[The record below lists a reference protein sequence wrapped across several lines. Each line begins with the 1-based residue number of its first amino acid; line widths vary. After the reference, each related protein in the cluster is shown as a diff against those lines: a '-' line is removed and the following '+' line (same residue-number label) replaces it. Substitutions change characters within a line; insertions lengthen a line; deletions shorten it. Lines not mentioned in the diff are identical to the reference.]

1 MKGIDVT
8 INKNERS
15 WAIELISQINSIA
28 DNHDLVIKRAGGES
42 TISTGKRKRMFPD
55 VILYKDRQLN
65 TIIQGWELKMP
76 DVSINDGAFVN
87 DAQRKARA
95 LGLTSCVIWN
105 FTYAKFYVLNPQNNN
120 FEVVQTWE
128 NPNIVCRDDV
138 TVYRRDWEATLQ
150 NLVITVNDYLAHN
163 NVRTISIGEVIS
175 QNAIDILVN
184 ENKIIVADFIKQ
196 ESVKDA
202 IISAEIA
209 AWWEG
214 VKQEYTF
221 DENDCYKAYAKN
233 IILNWACR
241 ILFAHL
247 IKYFQKEA
255 YKIENLNY
263 DSTPEEANIIFEEI
277 TNRCD
282 FYNIFAPLLLN
293 NLIPSQTWES
303 LVELSDFLKLNG
315 IHTINQTMLQNILE
329 RCVNVTRREFN
340 GQFTT
345 PKVLAEILA
354 SITIHDW
361 TDDCYDPCCGTGT
374 IAKEILLKKKS
385 KIGVHNA
392 VATTWASDK
401 YQVPLQIANIS
412 LTASDSI
419 NEANRIFQKNAL
431 SLKLGDVV
439 NIVDPIDGK
448 KLLYAIPLLGAICSN
463 LPFLSF
469 EAIPTDDKSLINKFL
484 PDCKLDSKSDL
495 SYYIAL
501 NLSSMLKDGGYLG
514 IIVSNSWLGTKSG
527 TLFYNEILKKFD
539 LLQVHISGAGRWF
552 QNADVVATIMILQKG
567 KSQTNTNF
575 FVWRKSLYQF
585 EHDAHAKNLLINSF
599 LLNRIIDPQI
609 ASMSTYSSTEI
620 SQLHDFGLSYNSL
633 FHDVSWVLDIQHKL
647 CPLKSFFKVFRGSR
661 RGWDK
666 LFFPENYSDIEDNF
680 LRPAL
685 FNARKVVSLVTQ
697 PNRKAFSCSC
707 TLNELEKN
715 YPGAHRHVMKFINEK
730 NGKGIPLIQVLK
742 RSNEE
747 WYEMKPNE
755 IADLFTMMN
764 PDDRIFFGRFVSPT
778 FINQRLIG
786 FKALNSHIDVELC
799 HALMNS
805 LFMKFF
811 IEAVGFGRGLGVLD
825 INKENI
831 SECLMLNPDLL
842 TQNST
847 NNIKMQFNIV
857 CSKPIM
863 TIDEE
868 LQDADWI
875 RYNHTV
881 LHAFEIDT
889 YYDKIVNSFTSIRKV
904 RKTVRKNPPM
914 DIIHT
919 SVRNYIDSIE
929 TSHTIGMVA
938 EPSPEYKDKTAK

>member
-1 MKGIDVT
+1 MSKIDVT

-15 WAIELISQINSIA
+15 WAIELISQINSIV

-42 TISTGKRKRMFPD
+42 TISVGTRKRMFPD

-76 DVSINDGAFVN
+76 DVPINDEIFVN

-105 FTYAKFYVLNPQNNN
+105 FTFARFYVLNNQSDT
-120 FEVVQTWE
+120 FEVVKEWE
-128 NPNIVCRDDV
+128 NSNIVSRNDV
-138 TVYRRDWEATLQ
+138 AKYRCDWESTLQ
-150 NLVITVNDYLAHN
+150 NLVITVNDYLVHN
-163 NVRTISIGEVIS
+163 NIKTISIGEVIS
-175 QNAIDILVN
+175 QNAIDILIN
-184 ENKIIVADFIKQ
+184 ENKILVANFIKQ
-196 ESVKDA
+196 EA
-202 IISAEIA
+202 IKNTVISAEIA
-209 AWWEG
+209 AWWEN

-221 DENDCYKAYAKN
+221 DEDDCYKAYAKN
-233 IILNWACR
+233 IILNWAYR

-247 IKYFQKEA
+247 IKRYQKEA

-263 DSTPEEANIIFEEI
+263 NSTPEEANIIFEEI
-277 TNRCD
+277 TSKCD

-293 NLIPSQTWES
+293 HLMPSQTWES
-303 LVELSDFLKLNG
+303 LVELSDFLKTNG

-329 RCVNVTRREFN
+329 CCVNVTRREFH

-345 PKVLAEILA
+345 PKVLAEILV

-374 IAKEILLKKKS
+374 IAKEILLKKKD
-385 KIGVHNA
+385 KIGVHKA
-392 VATTWASDK
+392 IATTWASDK

-412 LTASDSI
+412 LTSSDSI
-419 NEANRIFQKNAL
+419 NEANRIFQKNVL
-431 SLKLGDVV
+431 SLKLGDMV
-439 NIVDPIDGK
+439 NIVDPVDGK
-448 KLLYAIPLLGAICSN
+448 KILHAIPLLGAICSN

-469 EAIPTDDKSLINKFL
+469 EAIPTEDKNLVNIFL
-484 PDCKLDSKSDL
+484 ADCELDRKSDL

-501 NLSSMLKDGGYLG
+501 HLSSMLKDGGYLG

-527 TLFYNEILKKFD
+527 TLFYNEIKKKFN
-539 LLQVHISGAGRWF
+539 LLQVHISGVGRWF

-567 KSQTNTNF
+567 KPQTNTNF
-575 FVWRKSLYQF
+575 FVWRKSLYQL
-585 EHDAHAKNLLINSF
+585 EYDAHAKEMLINSS

-609 ASMSTYSSTEI
+609 ASMSTYNNTEI

-633 FHDVSWVLDIQHKL
+633 FHDVSWILDIQHKL
-647 CPLKSFFKVFRGSR
+647 CPLKSLFKVFRGSR

-666 LFFPENYSDIEDNF
+666 LFFPENCSDIEEIF
-680 LRPAL
+680 LMPAL
-685 FNARKVVSLVTQ
+685 FNAKKVVSLVTQ
-697 PNRKAFSCSC
+697 PNRKAFSCSS
-707 TLNELEKN
+707 TLDDLEGN
-715 YPGAHRHVMKFINEK
+715 YPGAYRHVIRFINEK
-730 NGKGIPLIQVLK
+730 NGKGVPLTQVLQ
-742 RSNEE
+742 RPNEE
-747 WYEMKPNE
+747 WYEMRPNE

-786 FKALNSHIDVELC
+786 LKALKSNIDVELC

-805 LFMKFF
+805 LFMKFI

-831 SECLMLNPDLL
+831 SKCFMLNPNML
-842 TQNST
+842 TPKSI
-847 NNIKMQFNIV
+847 NNIKMQFSII

-868 LQDADWI
+868 LKDEDWI
-875 RYNHTV
+875 RYNHIV
-881 LHAFEIDT
+881 LEAFKIDM
-889 YYDKIVNSFTSIRKV
+889 YYDKIVNSLTSLRKV
-904 RKTVRKNPPM
+904 RRTVRKNKSM
-914 DIIHT
+914 EIIRT
-919 SVRNYIDSIE
+919 SSKNYTE
-929 TSHTIGMVA
+929 MTENEHYNIGMVA
-938 EPSPEYKDKTAK
+938 ESSHKN

>member
-1 MKGIDVT
+1 MKSKVI

-15 WAIELISQINSIA
+15 WAIELISQINSMA
-28 DNHDLVIKRAGGES
+28 DKYDLVIKRAGGEN
-42 TISTGKRKRMFPD
+42 TISDGKQKKMFPD

-76 DVSINDGAFVN
+76 DVSIGDEALVS

-95 LGLTSCVIWN
+95 LGLASCVIWN
-105 FTYAKFYVLNPQNNN
+105 FTSAKFYVLNPKNDI

-128 NPNIVCRDDV
+128 NPNIVCRNDV
-138 TVYRRDWEATLQ
+138 AKYRRDWEATLQ
-150 NLVITVNDYLAHN
+150 KLVITVNDYLVHN
-163 NVRTISIGEVIS
+163 NVKTISIGEVIS
-175 QNAIDILVN
+175 QNAIDILIN
-184 ENKIIVADFIKQ
+184 EHKDHVADFIEK
-196 ESVKDA
+196 KAITDA
-202 IISAEIA
+202 IISAEISS
-209 AWWEG
+209 WWNS

-221 DENDCYKAYAKN
+221 DENDCYGAYAKN

-247 IKYFQKEA
+247 IKRYQKEA

-263 DSTPEEANIIFEEI
+263 STTPKEANIIFEEI

-293 NLIPSQTWES
+293 DLVPSQTWQS
-303 LVELSDFLKLNG
+303 LIELSEFLKTNG
-315 IHTINQTMLQNILE
+315 VHTIDQTMLQNILE
-329 RCVNVTRREFN
+329 RCVNVTRREFK

-361 TDDCYDPCCGTGT
+361 TEDCYDPCCGTGT
-374 IAKEILLKKKS
+374 IAKEILIKKKS
-385 KIGVHNA
+385 KIGVHKA

-431 SLKLGDVV
+431 SLKLGDVI

-448 KLLYAIPLLGAICSN
+448 KLLHELPLFGAICSN

-469 EAIPTDDKSLINKFL
+469 ETIPIEDKMLVNKNLIG
-484 PDCKLDSKSDL
+484 CKLDNKSDL
-495 SYYIAL
+495 SHYIAL
-501 NLSSMLKDGGYLG
+501 HLSTMLKDGGYLG

-527 TLFYNEILKKFD
+527 ALFYNEIQKKFN

-552 QNADVVATIMILQKG
+552 QNADVVATIMILQKR
-567 KSQTNTNF
+567 KSPTGTNF
-575 FVWRKSLYQF
+575 FVWHKSLYQI
-585 EHDAHAKNLLINSF
+585 EQDAHTKELLINSS
-599 LLNRIIDPQI
+599 LLNRVLAPQI
-609 ASMSTYSSTEI
+609 ASMSTYSETAI
-620 SQLHDFGLSYNSL
+620 SQLLGLGLSYNSF
-633 FHDVSWVLDIQHKL
+633 FHDVSWLLDVRHKL
-647 CPLKSFFKVFRGSR
+647 CPLKSIFKVFRGSR

-666 LFFPENYSDIEDNF
+666 LFFPENCSGIEQDF
-680 LRPAL
+680 LKPAL
-685 FNARKVVSLVTQ
+685 FNARKVVTLVTE
-697 PNRKAFSCSC
+697 PNREAFTCSC
-707 TLNELEKN
+707 TLDKLARD
-715 YPGAHRHVMKFINEK
+715 YPGAYRHVMRFSNVK
-730 NGKGIPLIQVLK
+730 NGKGKLLTQVLK

-755 IADLFTMMN
+755 IADLFIMMN
-764 PDDRIFFGRFVSPT
+764 PDDRVFFGRFVSPT

-786 FKALNSHIDVELC
+786 FKVLHPHTDVELC

-805 LFMKFF
+805 LFMKFLV
-811 IEAVGFGRGLGVLD
+811 EAVGFGRGLGVLD

-831 SECLMLNPDLL
+831 SECFILNPELL
-842 TQNST
+842 TQSPI
-847 NNIKMQFNIV
+847 NNIKRLFSIV
-857 CSKPIM
+857 CEKPIM
-863 TIDEE
+863 TIEEE
-868 LQDADWI
+868 LRDVDWI
-875 RYNHTV
+875 RYNHAV
-881 LHAFEIDT
+881 LQAFEMDT
-889 YYDKIVNSFTSIRKV
+889 YYNRIVNSFISLRKI
-904 RKTVRKNPPM
+904 RKTVHEKPSM

-919 SVRNYIDSIE
+919 SVKNYTDSIDA
-929 TSHTIGMVA
+929 SHYDIGMVA
-938 EPSPEYKDKTAK
+938 DTLLEDER

>member
-1 MKGIDVT
+1 MSGIDVT
-8 INKNERS
+8 IKKNERS
-15 WAIELISQINSIA
+15 WAIELISQINSIT
-28 DNHDLVIKRAGGES
+28 DNYDLIIKRAGGES
-42 TISTGKRKRMFPD
+42 TISAGKRKRMFPD

-76 DVSINDGAFVN
+76 DVPINDEAFVS

-95 LGLTSCVIWN
+95 LDLTSCVIWN
-105 FTYAKFYVLNPQNNN
+105 FTSAKFYILNPQSDI

-138 TVYRRDWEATLQ
+138 AKYRCDWEATLQ

-163 NVRTISIGEVIS
+163 NVKTISIGEVIS
-175 QNAIDILVN
+175 QNAIDILIN
-184 ENKIIVADFIKQ
+184 ENKILVADFIEQ
-196 ESVKDA
+196 ESVKDT

-209 AWWEG
+209 AWWED

-233 IILNWACR
+233 IILHWAYR

-247 IKYFQKEA
+247 IKRYQKEA

-263 DSTPEEANIIFEEI
+263 ESTPEEANIIFEEI

-315 IHTINQTMLQNILE
+315 IHTIDQTMLQNILE

-354 SITIHDW
+354 SITIHNW
-361 TDDCYDPCCGTGT
+361 TEDCYDPCCGTGT
-374 IAKEILLKKKS
+374 IAKEILIKKKS
-385 KIGVHNA
+385 KMDVHKA
-392 VATTWASDK
+392 IATTWASDK

-431 SLKLGDVV
+431 SLKLGDVI

-448 KLLYAIPLLGAICSN
+448 KLLHNIPLFGAVCSN

-469 EAIPTDDKSLINKFL
+469 ETIPTEDKSFIKRILS
-484 PDCKLDSKSDL
+484 DCKLDNKSDL

-501 NLSSMLKDGGYLG
+501 HLSSLLKEGGYLG

-527 TLFYNEILKKFD
+527 ALFYNEIQKKLN
-539 LLQVHISGAGRWF
+539 LLQVHISGVGRWF

-585 EHDAHAKNLLINSF
+585 EYDAHAKELLINSS
-599 LLNRIIDPQI
+599 LLNRVLDPQI
-609 ASMSTYSSTEI
+609 ASISTYSNTEI

-633 FHDVSWVLDIQHKL
+633 FHNVSWVLDIQHKL
-647 CPLKSFFKVFRGSR
+647 CPLKKFFRVFRGSR

-666 LFFPENYSDIEDNF
+666 LFFPENYSGIEEDF
-680 LRPAL
+680 LKPAL
-685 FNARKVVSLVTQ
+685 FNARNVVSLVTE

-707 TLNELEKN
+707 TLDRLEKN
-715 YPGAHRHVMKFINEK
+715 YPGAHQHIMKFINEK
-730 NGKGIPLIQVLK
+730 NGKGKPLTQVLK

-764 PDDRIFFGRFVSPT
+764 PDDRIFIGRFVSPT

-786 FKALNSHIDVELC
+786 FKTLNPYTDIELC

-811 IEAVGFGRGLGVLD
+811 VEAVGFGRGLGVLD

-831 SECLMLNPDLL
+831 SECLILNPELL
-842 TQNST
+842 TQSSI

-857 CSKPIM
+857 CRKPIM

-868 LQDADWI
+868 LRDIDWI
-875 RYNHTV
+875 RYNHIV
-881 LHAFEIDT
+881 LQAFEIDA
-889 YYDKIVNSFTSIRKV
+889 YYDKIVNSFTSLRKV
-904 RKTVRKNPPM
+904 RKTVRENSSI

-919 SVRNYIDSIE
+919 SVKNYTDSKENNHYDIR
-929 TSHTIGMVA
+929 MVA
-938 EPSPEYKDKTAK
+938 EPSHEDER

>member
-1 MKGIDVT
+1 MNKIDVT

-15 WAIELISQINSIA
+15 WAIELISLINSIA
-28 DNHDLVIKRAGGES
+28 DNNDLVIKRAGGES
-42 TISTGKRKRMFPD
+42 TISIGKRRRMFPD

-76 DVSINDGAFVN
+76 DVPINDEAFVN

-105 FTYAKFYVLNPQNNN
+105 FTFAKFYVLNSESNA

-128 NPNIVCRDDV
+128 HPNIISRSDVENCRQ
-138 TVYRRDWEATLQ
+138 DWEKTLKD
-150 NLVITVNDYLAHN
+150 LVITVNSYLAN
-163 NVRTISIGEVIS
+163 NCIKTISISEVIS
-175 QNAIDILVN
+175 QNAIDILIN
-184 ENKIIVADFIKQ
+184 DNKELVAEFIKQ
-196 ESVKDA
+196 EAVKNT

-209 AWWEG
+209 AWWED
-214 VKQEYTF
+214 VRQEYTF
-221 DENDCYKAYAKN
+221 DENDYYKAYAKN
-233 IILNWACR
+233 IILNWSYR

-247 IKYFQKEA
+247 IKRYQKEA

-277 TNRCD
+277 TSKCD

-293 NLIPSQTWES
+293 YLIPSQTWES
-303 LVELSDFLKLNG
+303 LIELSDFLKING

-329 RCVNVTRREFN
+329 RCVNVTRREFH
-340 GQFTT
+340 GQFAT
-345 PKVLAEILA
+345 PKVLAEILV
-354 SITIHDW
+354 SMTIHDW

-374 IAKEILLKKKS
+374 IAKEILLKKKG
-385 KIGVHNA
+385 KIGVHKA

-412 LTASDSI
+412 LTSSDSI
-419 NEANRIFQKNAL
+419 NKANRIFQKNAL
-431 SLKLGDVV
+431 SLKLGDIVS
-439 NIVDPIDGK
+439 IVDPVDGK
-448 KLLYAIPLLGAICSN
+448 ELLHAIPLLGAICSN

-469 EAIPTDDKSLINKFL
+469 ETIPTEDK
-484 PDCKLDSKSDL
+484 KLANTLLAGCELDNKSDL

-501 NLSSMLKDGGYLG
+501 HLSSMLKDGGYLG

-527 TLFYNEILKKFD
+527 ALFYNEIQKKFN
-539 LLQVHISGAGRWF
+539 LLQVHISGVGRWF

-567 KSQTNTNF
+567 TAQKNTNF
-575 FVWRKSLYQF
+575 FVWRKSLYQL
-585 EHDAHAKNLLINSF
+585 EHDAHAKEMLINSS
-599 LLNRIIDPQI
+599 LLNRVIDSQI
-609 ASMSTYSSTEI
+609 VSMSTYNNMEI

-647 CPLKSFFKVFRGSR
+647 CPLKSLFQVFRGSR

-666 LFFPENYSDIEDNF
+666 LFFPENCSDIEENF
-680 LRPAL
+680 LMPAL
-685 FNARKVVSLVTQ
+685 FNAKKVVSLVTQ

-707 TLNELEKN
+707 SLDDLEEN
-715 YPGAHRHVMKFINEK
+715 YPGAHRHIMKFINEK
-730 NGKGIPLIQVLK
+730 NGKGLPLIQVLK

-764 PDDRIFFGRFVSPT
+764 PDDRMFFGRFVSPT

-786 FKALNSHIDVELC
+786 FKALDSHTDVELC
-799 HALMNS
+799 HALMNC

-811 IEAVGFGRGLGVLD
+811 VEAVGFGRGLGVLD

-831 SECLMLNPDLL
+831 SECLMLNPNLL
-842 TQNST
+842 TQNSI
-847 NNIKMQFNIV
+847 NNIKMQFSIV
-857 CSKPIM
+857 CNKPIM
-863 TIDEE
+863 SIDEE
-868 LQDADWI
+868 LKDEDWI
-875 RYNHTV
+875 RYNYTV
-881 LHAFEIDT
+881 LQAFEIEA
-889 YYDKIVNSFTSIRKV
+889 YYDKIVNSITSLRKV
-904 RKTVRKNPPM
+904 RKAVCENHPTN
-914 DIIHT
+914 IIHIST
-919 SVRNYIDSIE
+919 KNYSE
-929 TSHTIGMVA
+929 NEHYNIGMVA
-938 EPSPEYKDKTAK
+938 EPQVEDKK

>member
-1 MKGIDVT
+1 MKRIGVK

-15 WAIELISQINSIA
+15 WAIELISQINSIV
-28 DNHDLVIKRAGGES
+28 DNHDFVIKRAGGES
-42 TISTGKRKRMFPD
+42 TISTGTRKKMFPD

-76 DVSINDGAFVN
+76 DVSINDEAFVS

-105 FTYAKFYVLNPQNNN
+105 FTSAKFYVLNNQSNI
-120 FEVVQTWE
+120 FEIVKTWE
-128 NPNIVCRDDV
+128 NPNIACRDDV
-138 TVYRRDWEATLQ
+138 DKYRHDWESTLQ
-150 NLVITVNDYLAHN
+150 NLLITINDYFVHN
-163 NVRTISIGEVIS
+163 NIKTISIGEIIS
-175 QNAIDILVN
+175 QNAIDILIN
-184 ENKIIVADFIKQ
+184 ENKILVANFIKQ
-196 ESVKDA
+196 EA
-202 IISAEIA
+202 IKNTVISAEIA

-233 IILNWACR
+233 IILNWAYR

-247 IKYFQKEA
+247 IKRYQKEA

-263 DSTPEEANIIFEEI
+263 DTSPEKANIIFEEI
-277 TNRCD
+277 TRKCD

-293 NLIPSQTWES
+293 CLIPSQTWES
-303 LVELSDFLKLNG
+303 LVELSDFLRING
-315 IHTINQTMLQNILE
+315 IHTISQTMLQNILE

-345 PKVLAEILA
+345 PKVLAEILV

-385 KIGVHNA
+385 KIGMHKA
-392 VATTWASDK
+392 VSTTWASDK

-412 LTASDSI
+412 LTSSDSI

-431 SLKLGDVV
+431 SLKLGDMV
-439 NIVDPIDGK
+439 NIVDPVDGK
-448 KLLYAIPLLGAICSN
+448 ELLHAIPLFGAICSN

-469 EAIPTDDKSLINKFL
+469 EAISTEDKNFANIFL
-484 PDCKLDSKSDL
+484 ADCELDSKSDL

-501 NLSSMLKDGGYLG
+501 HLSSMLKDGGYLG

-527 TLFYNEILKKFD
+527 SLFYNEIQRKFN
-539 LLQVHISGAGRWF
+539 LLQVHISGVGRWF

-567 KSQTNTNF
+567 KLQTNTNF
-575 FVWRKSLYQF
+575 FVWRKSLYQL
-585 EHDAHAKNLLINSF
+585 EHDAHAKELLINSS
-599 LLNRIIDPQI
+599 LLNRVIDPQI
-609 ASMSTYSSTEI
+609 VSMSTYNKTEI

-647 CPLKSFFKVFRGSR
+647 CPLKNLFKVFRGSR

-666 LFFPENYSDIEDNF
+666 LFFPENCSDIEDKF
-680 LRPAL
+680 LMPAL
-685 FNARKVVSLVTQ
+685 FNAKKVVSLVTQ

-707 TLNELEKN
+707 NLDDLEKN
-715 YPGAHRHVMKFINEK
+715 FPGAYRHIRRFINEK

-786 FKALNSHIDVELC
+786 FKALKSHIDLELC
-799 HALMNS
+799 HALMNC

-831 SECLMLNPDLL
+831 SECLMLNPNLL
-842 TQNST
+842 TQDSI
-847 NNIKMQFNIV
+847 NNIKIQFSIICN
-857 CSKPIM
+857 KPIM

-868 LQDADWI
+868 LKDEDWI

-881 LHAFEIDT
+881 LQAFEIDM
-889 YYDKIVNSFTSIRKV
+889 YYDKIVNSFTSLRKV
-904 RKTVRKNPPM
+904 RKTVRRNHSM

-919 SVRNYIDSIE
+919 SAKNYTEIE
-929 TSHTIGMVA
+929 YYDIGRVA
-938 EPSPEYKDKTAK
+938 ESLHEDKE

>member
-1 MKGIDVT
+1 MNRIGVT

-15 WAIELISQINSIA
+15 WAIELISQINSIV

-42 TISTGKRKRMFPD
+42 TISTGRRKKMFPD

-76 DVSINDGAFVN
+76 DVSINNEVFVS

-105 FTYAKFYVLNPQNNN
+105 FTSARFYVFNNQSKI
-120 FEVVQTWE
+120 FEIAKAWD
-128 NPNIVCRDDV
+128 NPNIVSRDDV
-138 TVYRRDWEATLQ
+138 AKYRRDWESTLQ
-150 NLVITVNDYLAHN
+150 NILITVNDYFVHN
-163 NVRTISIGEVIS
+163 NIKTISIGEVIS
-175 QNAIDILVN
+175 QNAIDILIN
-184 ENKIIVADFIKQ
+184 ENKILVANFIEQ
-196 ESVKDA
+196 EA
-202 IISAEIA
+202 IKNTVISAEIA
-209 AWWEG
+209 AWWEN
-214 VKQEYTF
+214 VKQEYSF

-233 IILNWACR
+233 IILNWAYR

-247 IKYFQKEA
+247 IKRYQKEA
-255 YKIENLNY
+255 YKIENLDY
-263 DSTPEEANIIFEEI
+263 DSTPKDANIIFEEI
-277 TNRCD
+277 TRRCD
-282 FYNIFAPLLLN
+282 FYNVFAPLLLN
-293 NLIPSQTWES
+293 ELIPSQTWES
-303 LVELSDFLKLNG
+303 LIELSDFLRLNG
-315 IHTINQTMLQNILE
+315 IHTINQIMLQNILE
-329 RCVNVTRREFN
+329 RCVNVTRRELN

-354 SITIHDW
+354 SITIHNW
-361 TDDCYDPCCGTGT
+361 TDDCCDPCCGTGT

-385 KIGVHNA
+385 KIGVHKA

-431 SLKLGDVV
+431 SLVLGDVI

-448 KLLYAIPLLGAICSN
+448 ELLYAIPLFGAICSN

-469 EAIPTDDKSLINKFL
+469 ETIPTDDKLLINRFQ

-501 NLSSMLKDGGYLG
+501 HLSSMLKDGGYLG

-527 TLFYNEILKKFD
+527 TLFYNEVLKKFD

-575 FVWRKSLYQF
+575 FVWRKSLYQL
-585 EHDAHAKNLLINSF
+585 EHDAHAKELLINSS
-599 LLNRIIDPQI
+599 LLNRVIDPQI
-609 ASMSTYSSTEI
+609 TSMSTYNNTKI
-620 SQLHDFGLSYNSL
+620 SQLHDMGLSYNSL

-647 CPLKSFFKVFRGSR
+647 CSIKSIFKVFRGSR

-666 LFFPENYSDIEDNF
+666 LFFPENCSDIEEKF
-680 LRPAL
+680 LMPAL
-685 FNARKVVSLVTQ
+685 FNAKKVVSLVTQ

-707 TLNELEKN
+707 ALNDLEEN
-715 YPGAHRHVMKFINEK
+715 YPGAYRHIMRFINEK
-730 NGKGIPLIQVLK
+730 NGKGIPLMQILK

-786 FKALNSHIDVELC
+786 FKALDSHTDVELC

-842 TQNST
+842 SQESI
-847 NNIKMQFNIV
+847 NNIKMQFHIV

-868 LQDADWI
+868 LKDEDWI
-875 RYNHTV
+875 KYNHTV
-881 LHAFEIDT
+881 LQAFEIDM
-889 YYDKIVNSFTSIRKV
+889 YYDKIVNSFTSLRKV
-904 RKTVRKNPPM
+904 RKTVRKDSPIDVNN
-914 DIIHT
+914 T
-919 SVRNYIDSIE
+919 SVRNYIDYIE
-929 TSHTIGMVA
+929 TSHNIRMVA
-938 EPSPEYKDKTAK
+938 DPPRKYEKNT